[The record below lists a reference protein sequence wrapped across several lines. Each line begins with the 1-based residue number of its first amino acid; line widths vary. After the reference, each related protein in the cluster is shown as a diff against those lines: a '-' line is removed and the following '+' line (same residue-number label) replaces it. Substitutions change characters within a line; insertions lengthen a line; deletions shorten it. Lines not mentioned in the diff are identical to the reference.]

1 MKKANSEW
9 KAGSRMSD
17 TFKIE
22 LLNPIGSVSIL
33 QGHSG
38 VLENHAHAAAVT
50 TPTAIT
56 DAGAT
61 SVELQNQKELYERAC
76 QSIQS
81 IASKLNQFYD
91 EMFTGHKDEIAKLS
105 VEIARKVLMQKVEN
119 GEYEIEPIIKEA
131 IKSSPS
137 QQDLVVH
144 LNPQDIAAHEKAMQ
158 ENGDQAFTGI
168 KFVAD
173 QNIGPAECTL
183 ESPKGTIESK
193 INEHLDQI
201 AKTLVNT
208 A

>member
-1 MKKANSEW
+1 MN
-9 KAGSRMSD
+9 D
-17 TFKIE
+17 TLAVKVIS
-22 LLNPIGSVSIL
+22 PIGSVSIL
-33 QGHSG
+33 DGNG
-38 VLENHAHAAAVT
+38 VASENNAAAVANPAVT
-50 TPTAIT
+50 TEANQML
-56 DAGAT
+56 AE
-61 SVELQNQKELYERAC
+61 SQNQKELYEQARQSL
-76 QSIQS
+76 QSIV
-81 IASKLNQFYD
+81 AKLNQFYD

-119 GEYEIEPIIKEA
+119 SEYEIEPIIKEA

-144 LNPQDIAAHEKAMQ
+144 LNPQDMAAHEKAMQ
-158 ENGDQAFTGI
+158 ENGDQALADI

>member
-1 MKKANSEW
+1 
-9 KAGSRMSD
+9 MSD
-17 TFKIE
+17 TFAVEVI
-22 LLNPIGSVSIL
+22 NPIGSVTIL
-33 QGHSG
+33 DGPGSDS
-38 VLENHAHAAAVT
+38 ENHAAASVNAT
-50 TPTAIT
+50 
-56 DAGAT
+56 GT
-61 SVELQNQKELYERAC
+61 SVTPAESQNQKESYERAC
-76 QSIQS
+76 QTLL
-81 IASKLNQFYD
+81 AVAGKLNQFYD

-144 LNPQDIAAHEKAMQ
+144 LNPQDMAAYEKAMQ
-158 ENGDQAFTGI
+158 ENGDKAFAGI
-168 KFVAD
+168 KFVSD

>member
-1 MKKANSEW
+1 MN
-9 KAGSRMSD
+9 D
-17 TFKIE
+17 TLAVKVIS
-22 LLNPIGSVSIL
+22 PIGSVSIL
-33 QGHSG
+33 DGNG
-38 VLENHAHAAAVT
+38 VASENHAAAVT
-50 TPTAIT
+50 NPSAVSETGAIP
-56 DAGAT
+56 
-61 SVELQNQKELYERAC
+61 VESQNQKELYERAR
-76 QSIQS
+76 QSLQS

-144 LNPQDIAAHEKAMQ
+144 LNPEDMAAHEKAMQ
-158 ENGDQAFTGI
+158 ENSDQAMTGI

-173 QNIGPAECTL
+173 QNVGPAECTL

-201 AKTLVNT
+201 SKTLVNT

>member
-1 MKKANSEW
+1 
-9 KAGSRMSD
+9 MSD
-17 TFKIE
+17 TFAVE
-22 LLNPIGSVSIL
+22 GFNPIGSVSIL
-33 QGHSG
+33 DGNG
-38 VLENHAHAAAVT
+38 VASENHAEAAT
-50 TPTAIT
+50 NPSAIPET
-56 DAGAT
+56 VAMP
-61 SVELQNQKELYERAC
+61 VESQNQKELYERSR
-76 QSIQS
+76 QSLQS
-81 IASKLNQFYD
+81 IANKLNRFYD

-105 VEIARKVLMQKVEN
+105 VEIARKVLMQKLEN

-144 LNPQDIAAHEKAMQ
+144 LNPEDMAAHEKAMQ
-158 ENGDQAFTGI
+158 ENNDQALTGI

-208 A
+208 V